1 MSFLI
6 LGYAFACSIVGAGI
20 QAVCGFGYGA
30 ISMTVMPYLW
40 AYQQAVA
47 TSSLCGCSTAVIIAV
62 TNFRYINW
70 KMLIPCAVTGTI
82 TAAAAIRFSLGAA
95 RGVMMHSLGVLLIA
109 MGFYQLFFN
118 GKITI
123 KPTIR
128 NGIIAGFCSGALSG
142 LFAMSGPP
150 AAIYMIAAAQTNDEY
165 RATLNAQFS
174 ITALASAVARFV
186 NGIIGKEVIIAVTVM
201 LPALAIGSVIGSRVF
216 HKLDAKRLRQLVN
229 AYLIVSGIMMLVK

>member
-1 MSFLI
+1 MSFLT

-128 NGIIAGFCSGALSG
+128 NGIIAGFCSGH
-142 LFAMSGPP
+142 
-150 AAIYMIAAAQTNDEY
+150 YQ
-165 RATLNAQFS
+165 
-174 ITALASAVARFV
+174 
-186 NGIIGKEVIIAVTVM
+186 
-201 LPALAIGSVIGSRVF
+201 GS
-216 HKLDAKRLRQLVN
+216 LL
-229 AYLIVSGIMMLVK
+229 